1 MKDFLND
8 KEMMSD
14 YAEMSKEDFLE
25 KYPHISEQDY
35 YWTEE
40 CLISFVTD
48 YMRTYSTTVKHFGSA
63 QDKFTFHKK
72 LFGLFSEYEGLEKD
86 FMEHY
91 KKRFNEEFHWHNEW
105 GHIGTPQPRSCTP
118 NLNMRRGTNHE
129 KSN

>member
-14 YAEMSKEDFLE
+14 YAEMSKEDFLA

-63 QDKFTFHKK
+63 EDKYTFHKH
-72 LFGLFSEYEGLEKD
+72 LIDLFSEYEGWETD
-86 FMEHY
+86 FIERNST
-91 KKRFNEEFHWHNEW
+91 RFHEQIHWHNEW
-105 GHIGTPQPRSCTP
+105 GRIGTPQPRSSTL
-118 NLNMRRGTNHE
+118 NLNMRRGGRA
-129 KSN
+129 